1 MKVIKPEN
9 LKHIV
14 GGGERQRLI
23 YIDQLLAAV
32 PPEGGPGTG
41 DVIQAALFTQEH
53 PK

>member
-1 MKVIKPEN
+1 MKLIKTED

-14 GGGERQRLI
+14 GGEGRQRLI

-32 PPEGGPGTG
+32 PPVGGPGTG
-41 DVIQAALFTQEH
+41 EVIQAALFTQEH